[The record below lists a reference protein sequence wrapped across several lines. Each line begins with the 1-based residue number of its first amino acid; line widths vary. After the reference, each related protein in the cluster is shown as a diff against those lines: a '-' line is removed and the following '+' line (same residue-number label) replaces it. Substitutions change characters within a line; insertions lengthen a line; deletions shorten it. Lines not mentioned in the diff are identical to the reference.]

1 MPAPK
6 LNGLAHLVI
15 RVRDIDRSIAF
26 YRDVLG
32 LELLS
37 NYKWMAFFNSP
48 GAGERSHELGIMQL
62 GAEAPGPESGRVGL
76 YHFAWQLATLKE
88 LEDFHRH
95 AVAHRTNIVGY
106 GDHGH
111 SFGIYLTDPDG
122 NEIEVFYELPRD
134 QWPDDEVAGGSKFPL
149 PVDIEPVGVRT

>member
-95 AVAHRTNIVGY
+95 AVA
-106 GDHGH
+106 
-111 SFGIYLTDPDG
+111 
-122 NEIEVFYELPRD
+122 
-134 QWPDDEVAGGSKFPL
+134 
-149 PVDIEPVGVRT
+149 